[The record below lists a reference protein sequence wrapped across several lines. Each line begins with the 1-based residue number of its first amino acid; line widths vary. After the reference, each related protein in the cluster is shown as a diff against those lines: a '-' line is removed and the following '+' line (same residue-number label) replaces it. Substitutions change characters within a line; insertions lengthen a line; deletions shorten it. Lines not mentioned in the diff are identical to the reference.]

1 MTLSS
6 QSIRKRLPKW
16 GWGLLVGALVL
27 CGAGFM
33 IWKWTRPGGGVGA
46 NPLTFTVERGALTIS
61 VAESG
66 TIRAREQVIIKS
78 EVEGQTTIIYLIEE
92 GELVKKGDLLV
103 ELDASTLQ
111 DNRVN
116 QLIQVQNAEAAL
128 IGAEETLAVA
138 KSQAESD
145 IAKAELDHR
154 FAQEDVNQYQEGE
167 YKNQLMEARSNITL
181 AKEELERA
189 TEKYKWS
196 ETLFA
201 EKYISQTELEAD
213 RLTRNRAELNHELAV
228 ANLNL
233 LENFTFKRTLDQLQ
247 SNVEQTRMALDRVN
261 RKAQADIKQA
271 EADLK
276 AKQMEFDQQKGKLAK
291 IDQQIEKTKIRAPID
306 GMIIYATSAKGSWR
320 GNQEPLDE
328 GQVVREREEL
338 IYLPTADAMMAE
350 IKVHESNLDKV
361 RLGLP
366 ATITVDAVPGRTFR
380 GEVASIAPL
389 PDAQSMFLNPDLK
402 IYTTLIYLEGNERGL
417 RTGMSCRAEILVE
430 HFTDVVYVP
439 MHCVLRIDNQPHVH
453 VFKHGQVEARSVK
466 IGLNNNRMVQII
478 SGLEP
483 GERILH
489 GPPLAAAAAPPV
501 SISQGGASEQ
511 GAGRSRRGAEADGR
525 RGGAP

>member
-1 MTLSS
+1 MTMINS
-6 QSIRKRLPKW
+6 RGKRLPRW
-16 GWGLLVGALVL
+16 GWGLLIVTVVLLVG
-27 CGAGFM
+27 GAM
-33 IWKWTRPGGGVGA
+33 VWRWMRPGGGA
-46 NPLTFTVERGALTIS
+46 RTSPLTFTVERGPLTIS

-66 TIRAREQVIIKS
+66 TIRAREQVIITS
-78 EVEGQTTIIYLIEE
+78 EVEGQTTLIYLIEE
-92 GELVKKGDLLV
+92 GKLVKQGELLV
-103 ELDASTLQ
+103 ELDASSLQ
-111 DNRVN
+111 DSRID

-145 IAKAELDHR
+145 IAKAELDYR
-154 FAQEDVNQYQEGE
+154 FAMEDVTQYREGE

-233 LENFTFKRTLDQLQ
+233 LENFTYKRTLDQLQ
-247 SNVEQTRMALDRVN
+247 SDVEQARMALERVK
-261 RKAQADIKQA
+261 RKAQADIKQS

-276 AKQMEFDQQKGKLAK
+276 AKQMEYDQQKGKLAK
-291 IDQQIEKTKIRAPID
+291 IDQQIEKTKIHAPID
-306 GMIIYATSAKGSWR
+306 GMVIYATSAKGSWR
-320 GNQEPLDE
+320 GNVEPLDE

-361 RLGLP
+361 RMGLP
-366 ATITVDAVPGRTFR
+366 ASVTVDAVPGRTFR

-402 IYTTLIYLEGNERGL
+402 VYTTLIHLEGNERGL

-453 VFKHGQVEARSVK
+453 IYKNGRVDARPVK

-483 GERILH
+483 GEQVLH
-489 GPPLAAAAAPPV
+489 GPPLAAAAAPSAAMPP
-501 SISQGGASEQ
+501 GGGTDE
-511 GAGRSRRGAEADGR
+511 GPSRPPRGATSAGG
-525 RGGAP
+525 RGGGP

>member
-1 MTLSS
+1 MTIRK
-6 QSIRKRLPKW
+6 SIGKRLPWW
-16 GWGLLVGALVL
+16 GWGLLAGMLVL
-27 CGAGFM
+27 LVGGV
-33 IWKWTRPGGGVGA
+33 IVWKWTRTGGGAAA
-46 NPLTFTVERGALTIS
+46 NLLTFTVERGPLTIS

-92 GELVKKGDLLV
+92 GKLVKEGELLV

-111 DNRVN
+111 DNRID

-145 IAKAELDHR
+145 IAKAKLDYR
-154 FAQEDVNQYQEGE
+154 FAQEDVTQYQEGE

-213 RLTRNRAELNHELAV
+213 RLTKNRAELNHELAV

-233 LENFTFKRTLDQLQ
+233 LENFTYKRTLDQLQ
-247 SNVEQTRMALDRVN
+247 SDVEQARMALDRVN

-276 AKQMEFDQQKGKLAK
+276 AKQMEYDQQKGKLDK

-306 GMIIYATSAKGSWR
+306 GMVIYATSAKGNWR

-366 ATITVDAVPGRTFR
+366 ATVTVDAVPGRTFR

-402 IYTTLIYLEGNERGL
+402 VYTTLIHLEGNERGL

-453 VFKHGQVEARSVK
+453 IYKNGQVDARPVK
-466 IGLNNNRMVQII
+466 IGLNNNRMVQIV
-478 SGLEP
+478 SGLEA
-483 GERILH
+483 GEQVLH
-489 GPPLAAAAAPPV
+489 GPPLAAAAAPSAATPP
-501 SISQGGASEQ
+501 GGDAGE
-511 GAGRSRRGAEADGR
+511 GRSRPPRGAASAGG
-525 RGGAP
+525 RGGGP